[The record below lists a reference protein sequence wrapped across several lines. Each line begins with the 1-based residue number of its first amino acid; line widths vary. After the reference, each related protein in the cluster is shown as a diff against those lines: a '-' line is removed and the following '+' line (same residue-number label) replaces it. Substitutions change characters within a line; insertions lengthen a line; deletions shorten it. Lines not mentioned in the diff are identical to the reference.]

1 MNYIPLP
8 KDIAKI
14 IYLHN
19 IGQNY
24 QGITIS
30 MNFGLALLAYLLV
43 KFNIIKKLDEK
54 KSKKFHGHFDSM

>member
-19 IGQNY
+19 IGRNY
-24 QGITIS
+24 QGITIY
-30 MNFGLALLAYLLV
+30 MNFSLALLAYLLV
-43 KFNIIKKLDEK
+43 KFNKIN
-54 KSKKFHGHFDSM
+54 